1 MLLITNNYTSIQQQT
16 AISLRGENK
25 MCFYRKN
32 VYFRCPNL
40 VMEVK
45 QEHIIRVRNLVK
57 KYNDILLNSMS
68 IALAEDLINLIVVNE
83 EDKGFELSELV
94 KDKNTFRA
102 CVTAEFLKLN
112 SNSVLDDLKTMNDD
126 LDFKMIRNKNRES
139 SQKRLKL

>member
-1 MLLITNNYTSIQQQT
+1 
-16 AISLRGENK
+16 
-25 MCFYRKN
+25 
-32 VYFRCPNL
+32 
-40 VMEVK
+40 MEAK
-45 QEHIIRVRNLVK
+45 QEHIIRVRSLVK

-94 KDKNTFRA
+94 KDKNNFRA
-102 CVTAEFLKLN
+102 FVTAEFLKLN

-126 LDFKMIRNKNRES
+126 LDFKMVRNKNRES

>member
-1 MLLITNNYTSIQQQT
+1 
-16 AISLRGENK
+16 
-25 MCFYRKN
+25 
-32 VYFRCPNL
+32 
-40 VMEVK
+40 MEVK

-102 CVTAEFLKLN
+102 CVTAEFLKFN
-112 SNSVLDDLKTMNDD
+112 FNSVLDDLKTMNDD

>member
-1 MLLITNNYTSIQQQT
+1 
-16 AISLRGENK
+16 
-25 MCFYRKN
+25 MCFYLKIA
-32 VYFRCPNL
+32 YFRCPLL
-40 VMEVK
+40 VMEAK